1 MRKTSIV
8 SGACGMYSW
17 MPKLGTAVSRC
28 TAAAS
33 VTGDR
38 SVAPCEPVRTW
49 YSAARSKI
57 RRRWVMPPAWT
68 TVVRT

>member
-1 MRKTSIV
+1 MRNTSCV
-8 SGACGMYSW
+8 SSAWAMYSW
-17 MPKLGTAVSRC
+17 MPKFGTARSRW

-33 VTGDR
+33 VTGER
-38 SVAPCEPVRTW
+38 SVAPWEPVRTW

-57 RRRWVMPPAWT
+57 RFRWVIPPACT